1 MHSPIV
7 YIVENENGLFK
18 DMNYR
23 LDEDL
28 LPCEEYLDEC
38 LVESDWHE
46 VNTLDNPTWHRGNWP
61 LDKVM
66 KMHHYLEFKEIDD
79 QIKFSINKKNIID
92 WDKAINELLET
103 YMATRNRKLENNEI
117 FTPFNDLEFEDYFAF
132 EDKIGKAHGGTA
144 FILYK
149 EYEGELELYGVFK
162 ERDLIEYCKDQMIMK
177 NKDEIEF
184 DVCLNTTGDYHY

>member
-1 MHSPIV
+1 LYTKKS
-7 YIVENENGLFK
+7 NLFT
-18 DMNYR
+18 YT
-23 LDEDL
+23 
-28 LPCEEYLDEC
+28 
-38 LVESDWHE
+38 
-46 VNTLDNPTWHRGNWP
+46 TLIRS
-61 LDKVM
+61 
-66 KMHHYLEFKEIDD
+66 KEIDD

-132 EDKIGKAHGGTA
+132 EDKIGKAHGGTD